1 MKKLTF
7 VLALMFST
15 IFAQA
20 QIPCEISQN
29 ATITIPVLYYAD
41 ENINF
46 TTATAT
52 DLTCY
57 LVSAASSTIVET
69 TNTGFEATGEAYNIM
84 LPSNLLSTV
93 GIYQFNYSHAECI
106 KGFVYLDVLP
116 SLIYDDQYGITDRI
130 ATIDGIADAILIDT
144 STTIPAS
151 IVASDLNIN
160 DVTALIIASGNIIPS
175 TGINLSTLP
184 IVTHAGS
191 TPFNYMF
198 SGISRYATAPNIAI
212 TIQDTVSGFN
222 QYATAS
228 AFTHVSAQNYMNT
241 VDDAPVWE
249 HVWYYTVNTNTIPFG
264 NYKVFVHST
273 SMTYPVCAL
282 GSLIHNTTTPVDL
295 TGIVTEDYMVA
306 NLIHPTSQSFSD
318 LLSGGNIE
326 WTVYRA
332 ELPHTRTVAEFTSA
346 SNRSYATQSV
356 YGSQVVYPQNFESA
370 AGVTSKATK
379 WFVYDYDDA
388 WMNLVD
394 ARSIIYEVT
403 MTIPEFATI
412 EGVTITVSGGE
423 QNVYFE
429 NDLQNT

>member
-318 LLSGGNIE
+318 YL
-326 WTVYRA
+326 V
-332 ELPHTRTVAEFTSA
+332 
-346 SNRSYATQSV
+346 
-356 YGSQVVYPQNFESA
+356 
-370 AGVTSKATK
+370 GVT
-379 WFVYDYDDA
+379 
-388 WMNLVD
+388 
-394 ARSIIYEVT
+394 
-403 MTIPEFATI
+403 
-412 EGVTITVSGGE
+412 
-423 QNVYFE
+423 
-429 NDLQNT
+429 

>member
-388 WMNLVD
+388 WMNLAD

-423 QNVYFE
+423 
-429 NDLQNT
+429 

>member
-423 QNVYFE
+423 
-429 NDLQNT
+429 